1 MGSAYGWLSLI
12 PPVVAITLAIKTKK
26 AFSSLLIGIFVGFAI
41 YVWFA
46 PDPSSL
52 AVSNPVLG
60 PFYETITA
68 ILESFAAPESV
79 ALFVFVGIL
88 GGITQILVV
97 AGGAEAF
104 AEWSVSRI
112 KTRSGA
118 QLATFAMGI
127 SILIDDYFNALTVG
141 NVMRPISDRLGISRA
156 KLAYNIDSTSAPDTI
171 LFPMSSW
178 VATCV
183 LLITPMLDK
192 YGFPVSGFPAFLSSI
207 PYNYYSWLTLLF
219 VVLVSAW
226 DINIGP
232 MAKYE
237 RDAREG
243 HDSTRREGADT
254 VAASSATADAAP
266 KSGKARAMDLMLPML
281 VLAVLA
287 ILFMLGTGGF
297 FAGTSLVDALQAADS
312 TLALVY
318 AGVATL
324 IFVFALYVPRGLI
337 TPGEFEQAFIEG
349 VASMIDAILLL
360 LLAWTVSKV
369 MGDDVLATGPF
380 VASLVPADAPVV
392 LLPLTMFVATG
403 AIAFT
408 TGVSWGAMAIMIP
421 PAIAICA
428 HVEPGAISIVLG
440 GVFAGVIFGDHCSP
454 LSDTTILSSTG
465 AGCKHID
472 HVQSQLPYAL
482 TSGAVA
488 CATFIV
494 AGLTYNPW
502 LSLGF
507 GLVAMA
513 ATAYI
518 LRKRSDRL
526 EDAWLRERQAQGVS
540 EG

>member
-46 PDPSSL
+46 PDPSAL
-52 AVSNPVLG
+52 AVPNPVLG

-68 ILESFAAPESV
+68 ILESFAAPESI
-79 ALFVFVGIL
+79 ALITFVGIL

-104 AEWSVSRI
+104 ATWSEKRI

-118 QLATFAMGI
+118 QLATFGMGI

-192 YGFPVSGFPAFLSSI
+192 YGFAVSGFPAFLSSI

-243 HDSTRREGADT
+243 HDSTRREAGGEAGA
-254 VAASSATADAAP
+254 AAEAAP
-266 KSGKARAMDLMLPML
+266 KSGKARASDLMLPML

-297 FAGTSLVDALQAADS
+297 FAGTSLVDALQTADS

-324 IFVFALYVPRGLI
+324 IFVFALYVPRGLV

-380 VASLVPADAPVV
+380 VASLVPADTPVV
-392 LLPLTMFVATG
+392 FLPLTMFVATG

-428 HVEPGAISIVLG
+428 HVEPGAVSMVLG

-465 AGCKHID
+465 AGCNHID
-472 HVQSQLPYAL
+472 HVRSQLPYAL

-513 ATAYI
+513 AVAYI
-518 LRKRSDRL
+518 LHKRSDRL
-526 EDAWLRERQAQGVS
+526 EAAWRFTNQEDISA
-540 EG
+540 

>member
-1 MGSAYGWLSLI
+1 MGSPYGWLSLI
-12 PPVVAITLAIKTKK
+12 PPIVAITLAIKTKK
-26 AFSSLLIGIFVGFAI
+26 AFSSLLIGIFVGYAI

-46 PDPSSL
+46 PDPSVL

-60 PFYETITA
+60 PFYETINA
-68 ILESFAAPESV
+68 ILESFADAESIT
-79 ALFVFVGIL
+79 LFTFVGIL
-88 GGITQILVV
+88 GGITQILSV

-104 AEWSVSRI
+104 AAWSESHI

-118 QLATFAMGI
+118 QLATFGMGI

-178 VATCV
+178 VATCL
-183 LLITPMLDK
+183 LLITPMLTK
-192 YGFPVSGFPAFLSSI
+192 YGFPDTGFPAFLKSI

-219 VVLVSAW
+219 VVLVSVW

-232 MAKYE
+232 MVKFE
-237 RDAREG
+237 HDAREG
-243 HDSTRREGADT
+243 HDSTRREMEGEPEGK
-254 VAASSATADAAP
+254 AANS
-266 KSGKARAMDLMLPML
+266 KARASDLMAPML

-287 ILFMLGTGGF
+287 VIFMLGTGGF
-297 FAGTSLVDALQAADS
+297 FEGASALDAIQNADS

-324 IFVFALYVPRGLI
+324 VFVFVLYIPRGLM
-337 TPGEFEQAFIEG
+337 TPGEFESAFIAG
-349 VASMIDAILLL
+349 VASMIDAMLLL

-369 MGDDVLATGPF
+369 MGDDVLATGPY
-380 VASLVPADAPVV
+380 VASLVPSETPVV
-392 LLPLTMFVATG
+392 FLPLVMFVATG

-428 HVEPGAISIVLG
+428 HVEPGAISMVLG

-465 AGCKHID
+465 AGCNHMD

-488 CATFIV
+488 CVTFIV

-502 LSLGF
+502 ISLGF
-507 GLVAMA
+507 GVVAMT
-513 ATAYI
+513 ATAFV
-518 LRKRSDRL
+518 LHKHSDRL
-526 EDAWLRERQAQGVS
+526 DEEWLKSKEAD
-540 EG
+540 

>member
-12 PPVVAITLAIKTKK
+12 PPIVAITLAIKTRRST
-26 AFSSLLIGIFVGFAI
+26 ASLLAGIFVGYAI

-46 PDPSSL
+46 PDKSAL
-52 AVSNPVLG
+52 AVSNPILG
-60 PFYETITA
+60 PFYETINA
-68 ILESFAAPESV
+68 ILQSFASPESIE
-79 ALFVFVGIL
+79 LFVFIGLL

-97 AGGAEAF
+97 AGGADAF
-104 AEWSVSRI
+104 ATWSEARI

-118 QLATFAMGI
+118 QLATFGMGI

-141 NVMRPISDRLGISRA
+141 NVMRPISDRLHISRA

-178 VATCV
+178 VATCL
-183 LLITPMLDK
+183 LLITPMLNQ
-192 YGFPVSGFPAFLSSI
+192 YNFPETGFPAFLKSI

-219 VVLVSAW
+219 VVLVSVW

-232 MAKYE
+232 MVKFE
-237 RDAREG
+237 HDAREG
-243 HDSTRREGADT
+243 NDSTRREVVDELAGKA
-254 VAASSATADAAP
+254 
-266 KSGKARAMDLMLPML
+266 KSDKARASDLMVPML

-287 ILFMLGTGGF
+287 VVFMLGTGGVF
-297 FAGTSLVDALQAADS
+297 EGKSVLDAIQTADS

-324 IFVFALYVPRGLI
+324 VFVFVLYIPRGLM
-337 TPGEFEQAFIEG
+337 TASEFESAFMSG
-349 VASMIDAILLL
+349 LTSMIDAMMLL
-360 LLAWTVSKV
+360 LLAWTVSQV

-380 VASLVPADAPVV
+380 VASLVPSDTPAVI
-392 LLPLTMFVATG
+392 LPLVMFVTTG

-428 HVEPGAISIVLG
+428 HVEPGAISMVLG

-465 AGCKHID
+465 AGCNHMD
-472 HVQSQLPYAL
+472 HVRSQLPYAL

-488 CATFIV
+488 CVTFIV

-502 LSLGF
+502 ISLGF
-507 GLVAMA
+507 GIVAM
-513 ATAYI
+513 TAVAFM
-518 LRKRSDRL
+518 LHKHSDRL
-526 EDAWLRERQAQGVS
+526 DEEWRREKGL
-540 EG
+540 E